1 LWVAPIDI
9 DVILDAPNWVRVGNQ
24 LPLRICVDTI
34 SGGLTELAMHDKS
47 TDSKWRSKMI
57 NLGLDLT
64 RGTGI
69 EFNPDSRSTT
79 LLKLRNEELGG
90 DFEVN
95 Y

>member
-1 LWVAPIDI
+1 
-9 DVILDAPNWVRVGNQ
+9 
-24 LPLRICVDTI
+24 
-34 SGGLTELAMHDKS
+34 
-47 TDSKWRSKMI
+47 MI